1 MPDTTGISVAF
12 SLSVSECPPS
22 THPSLICPKHI
33 PSSHFIPPL
42 HPSHVLKF
50 ISLYLFP
57 LVNPFPSLHL
67 AYLLPP
73 LLPSC
78 SVTVSSHSIN
88 QASEARTQC
97 STALHSPCLLP
108 SVPVSLAFTLK
119 RFRLPDIVSPLF
131 TPHPTTTTAQ
141 LQVRRWEGRRWSQ
154 DSAYAWLDITWHIL
168 RAASALQTS
177 NSSSSKDRRAPHP
190 PPHQPHHLTHPLD
203 KFKKIT
209 AHEQN
214 LMALGNVN
222 LMQKQRGRREFS
234 HLLQV
239 SSCGWHLRKENC
251 RKHTKHR
258 GVIQTPGI

>member
-119 RFRLPDIVSPLF
+119 RFRLPDIVSPPLH
-131 TPHPTTTTAQ
+131 TPPPPPPLHSCRSEDGRDGAEVKIQ
-141 LQVRRWEGRRWSQ
+141 LMLDWIS
-154 DSAYAWLDITWHIL
+154 LDIYSVLPQH
-168 RAASALQTS
+168 S
-177 NSSSSKDRRAPHP
+177 RRAIPLQAKTDVPPTHP
-190 PPHQPHHLTHPLD
+190 PTNPIISHTRLT
-203 KFKKIT
+203 
-209 AHEQN
+209 N
-214 LMALGNVN
+214 
-222 LMQKQRGRREFS
+222 
-234 HLLQV
+234 
-239 SSCGWHLRKENC
+239 LRKLPHMS
-251 RKHTKHR
+251 KT
-258 GVIQTPGI
+258 

>member
-131 TPHPTTTTAQ
+131 PPHHHHHHCTAAGQKMGGTALKSRFSLCLIGYHLTYTPCCLSTPDEQ
-141 LQVRRWEGRRWSQ
+141 FLFKQR
-154 DSAYAWLDITWHIL
+154 
-168 RAASALQTS
+168 QTC
-177 NSSSSKDRRAPHP
+177 P
-190 PPHQPHHLTHPLD
+190 PPTPPPTPS
-203 KFKKIT
+203 
-209 AHEQN
+209 
-214 LMALGNVN
+214 
-222 LMQKQRGRREFS
+222 S
-234 HLLQV
+234 H
-239 SSCGWHLRKENC
+239 
-251 RKHTKHR
+251 
-258 GVIQTPGI
+258 TPA